1 MKYPFIIHYSNFY
14 YYLCYQKN
22 IMVNIP
28 ISIKPEREYLHEILK
43 RMHSGKYA
51 IPLFQRDFV
60 WEKKQ
65 ILDLFDSISRGYPIG
80 SILLWHPQNKDSYP
94 FSKRPVDNE
103 IFENPELDYFILDG
117 RQRLTTFYGCL
128 YGQNESSEKFKVYYN
143 LESEMFEYPSIAK
156 KPVYLVPLHD
166 LYDTFKLL
174 DKLQE
179 IQEKV
184 QDREVAR
191 TYIMRAKKMNS
202 VFQGYQI
209 GELLL
214 DNYTLDE
221 AGTVFARINSKGT
234 DISKV
239 SMLQALFYK
248 EGQNVLF
255 SDWISNIKTKLG
267 RWGFERLKEED
278 ILNCCYRYSKLNFY
292 DNNLMEKVEK
302 LDFIHKLNDIEEDLM
317 REAEFLH
324 NECGI
329 ISSVMLPYA
338 RQWVILAGA
347 FKEKKDMSES
357 YRREL
362 KKWLYYTTVSQAFM
376 NSSMSVVR
384 AQARRFEEFINGDR
398 DSAMDYKPVEL
409 PLLNFSFRL
418 TSALSCLLM
427 IALVRNFETKTGNK
441 AVYLG
446 EYKAL
451 GGKNPVGIIPYLS
464 ENHISSI
471 YSLMNQGCYQDINL
485 ESLALNS
492 EMMDAW
498 KYKNKDLFNQ
508 LRKTKLINIEKDML
522 ESVGLEVKIN
532 KFEND

>member
-1 MKYPFIIHYSNFY
+1 MANT
-14 YYLCYQKN
+14 
-22 IMVNIP
+22 P

-43 RMHSGKYA
+43 RMHSGAYA

-65 ILDLFDSISRGYPIG
+65 ILDLFDSISKGYPIG
-80 SILLWHPQNKDSYP
+80 SILLWHPHDKNKRSR
-94 FSKRPVDNE
+94 SKSIVGDE
-103 IFENPELDYFILDG
+103 IFDNPDLDYFILDG

-128 YGQNESSEKFKVYYN
+128 YEQNEPNEKFKVFYN
-143 LESEMFEYPSIAK
+143 LESEIFEYSTAAK
-156 KPVYLVPLHD
+156 KPVYLVSLPD

-179 IQEKV
+179 IQETIP
-184 QDREVAR
+184 DRELAR

-214 DNYTLDE
+214 ENYTLEE

-255 SDWISNIKTKLG
+255 SDWIAEIKTKLG
-267 RWGFERLKEED
+267 RWGFDRLKEDD
-278 ILNCCYRYSKLNFY
+278 ILNCCYRYSNIDFY
-292 DNNLMEKVEK
+292 DNNLMDKIDK
-302 LDFIHKLNDIEEDLM
+302 FDNLNQLDFIHKLDEIEENLM

-324 NECGI
+324 NECGVV
-329 ISSVMLPYA
+329 SWRMLPYA

-347 FKEKKDMSES
+347 FKEKKNLSES
-357 YRREL
+357 DKQEL
-362 KKWLYYTTVSQAFM
+362 KKWFYYTTVCQSFM

-384 AQARRFEEFINGDR
+384 AQARRFDNFINGESDT
-398 DSAMDYKPVEL
+398 ATDYQPVQI
-409 PLLNFSFRL
+409 PLLNFSFQL

-427 IALVRNFETKTGNK
+427 IALANNYERTTHRE

-451 GGKNPVGIIPYLS
+451 GGKDPVGVIPYFS
-464 ENHISSI
+464 QDSISAV
-471 YSLMNQGCYQDINL
+471 YSLMNQTNSEDVNL
-485 ESLALNS
+485 ESLALTT
-492 EMMDAW
+492 EMIDAW
-498 KYKNKDLFNQ
+498 RANKKDLFKALRADQ
-508 LRKTKLINIEKDML
+508 LIHIEKHML
-522 ESVGLEVKIN
+522 ELAGIEIK
-532 KFEND
+532 

>member
-1 MKYPFIIHYSNFY
+1 
-14 YYLCYQKN
+14 
-22 IMVNIP
+22 MVNNIP

-43 RMHSGKYA
+43 RMHSGAYA

-65 ILDLFDSISRGYPIG
+65 ILDLFDSISKGYPIG
-80 SILLWHPQNKDSYP
+80 SILLWHPKNKDSYRY
-94 FSKRPVDNE
+94 SKRVVDNE
-103 IFENPELDYFILDG
+103 IFENTELDYFILDG

-128 YGQNESSEKFKVYYN
+128 YEQNEPNEKFKVFYN
-143 LESEMFEYPSIAK
+143 LETEIFEYPSTTK
-156 KPVYLVPLHD
+156 KAVYLVPLPD

-179 IQEKV
+179 IQEKI
-184 QDREVAR
+184 QDKEIAR
-191 TYIMRAKKMNS
+191 KYIMRAKKINS

-209 GELLL
+209 GELLFE
-214 DNYTLDE
+214 NYTLDE

-248 EGQNVLF
+248 EGQDVLF

-267 RWGFERLKEED
+267 RWGFERLREED

-302 LDFIHKLNDIEEDLM
+302 LDFIHKLSEIEEDLM

-357 YRREL
+357 YKQEL
-362 KKWLYYTTVSQAFM
+362 RKWLYYTTVSQSFM

-384 AQARRFEEFINGDR
+384 AQSRRFEKFINGESN
-398 DSAMDYKPVEL
+398 SAIDYQTVEL
-409 PLLNFSFRL
+409 PLLNFNFQL

-427 IALVRNFETKTGNK
+427 IALVYNFETKTGNQ

-451 GGKNPVGIIPYLS
+451 GGKNPIGIIPYFS
-464 ENHISSI
+464 EESRSSI
-471 YSLMNQGCYQDINL
+471 YSLMNHGDYQNINL
-485 ESLALNS
+485 ESLALTS

-498 KYKNKDLFNQ
+498 RCSNKDLFKQ
-508 LRKTKLINIEKDML
+508 LRTSKLINIEKDML
-522 ESVGLEVKIN
+522 ELNGLEIKIN

>member
-1 MKYPFIIHYSNFY
+1 
-14 YYLCYQKN
+14 
-22 IMVNIP
+22 MVNIP

-43 RMHSGKYA
+43 RMHSGVYA

-65 ILDLFDSISRGYPIG
+65 ILDLFDSISKGYPIG
-80 SILLWHPQNKDSYP
+80 SILLWHPQNKDSYRY
-94 FSKRPVDNE
+94 SKRVVDNE

-128 YGQNESSEKFKVYYN
+128 YGQNESNDKFKVYYN
-143 LESEMFEYPSIAK
+143 LETEIFEYPSTVK
-156 KPVYLVPLHD
+156 KAVYLVPLPD

-179 IQEKV
+179 IQEKI
-184 QDREVAR
+184 QDKEIAR
-191 TYIMRAKKMNS
+191 KYIMRAKKINS

-209 GELLL
+209 GELLFE
-214 DNYTLDE
+214 NYTLDE

-248 EGQNVLF
+248 EGQDVLF

-267 RWGFERLKEED
+267 RWGFERLREED

-292 DNNLMEKVEK
+292 DNNLMERVEK
-302 LDFIHKLNDIEEDLM
+302 LDFIHKLSEIEEDLM

-357 YRREL
+357 YKREL
-362 KKWLYYTTVSQAFM
+362 KKWLYYTTVSQSFM

-384 AQARRFEEFINGDR
+384 AQSRRFEKFINGES
-398 DSAMDYKPVEL
+398 DSAIDYQTVEL
-409 PLLNFSFRL
+409 PLLNFNFQL

-427 IALVRNFETKTGNK
+427 IALVYNFETKTGNQ

-451 GGKNPVGIIPYLS
+451 GGKDPAGIIPYFS
-464 ENHISSI
+464 EESRSSI
-471 YSLMNQGCYQDINL
+471 YSLINHGGYQNINL
-485 ESLALNS
+485 ESLALTS

-498 KYKNKDLFNQ
+498 RCNKKNLFKQ
-508 LRKTKLINIEKDML
+508 LRTSKLINIEKDML
-522 ESVGLEVKIN
+522 ELVGLEIKIN